1 MSPERVP
8 ERNSEEE
15 EKEEEE
21 EEEEEE
27 GGTKARQRCVVFD
40 GEWPVVSTE

>member
-8 ERNSEEE
+8 ERNSEEVV
-15 EKEEEE
+15 EEEE